1 MTDDRR
7 DASGIPIGTPVVAF
21 DGSSLGQV
29 HEAHPH
35 FLLVRQ
41 EGQDEDLEVP
51 ANAILAFADGTL
63 QVSANRGA
71 VTEVDDQVTAH
82 RRLEEQS

>member
-29 HEAHPH
+29 HEAYPH

-41 EGQDEDLEVP
+41 DGQDEDLEVP
-51 ANAILAFADGTL
+51 ANAILAFVDCRL
-63 QVSANRGA
+63 QMSVNRGA
-71 VTEVDDQVTAH
+71 VTEVDDQASAH
-82 RRLEEQS
+82 RLLKEQR